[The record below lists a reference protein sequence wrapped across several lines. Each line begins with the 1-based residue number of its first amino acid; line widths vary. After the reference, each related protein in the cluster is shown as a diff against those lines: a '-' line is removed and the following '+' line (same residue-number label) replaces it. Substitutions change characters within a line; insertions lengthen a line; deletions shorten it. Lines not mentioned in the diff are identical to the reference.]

1 MATTKQK
8 SINELLDEWFPI
20 AKQLDD
26 LAMKEKE
33 LRNLI
38 FARAFPSPVSGTNKV
53 KIDHGMALIGDY
65 RINYKID
72 QPAMEATLSEL
83 RSTPGPHFDAQVALI
98 ENLIKYRPEVRTG
111 EFKKLDKEGHKLVGS
126 FITQTPG
133 TPGLEVKPQ
142 NKVRW

>member
-8 SINELLDEWFPI
+8 TINELLDAWYPV
-20 AKQLDD
+20 AKQLNE
-26 LAMKEKE
+26 LTLREKE
-33 LRNLI
+33 LRNEI
-38 FARAFPSPVSGTNKV
+38 FARAFPSPQLGTNKV

-65 RINYKID
+65 RMNYRID
-72 QPAMEATLSEL
+72 QPAMEATLSAAGDNE
-83 RSTPGPHFDAQVALI
+83 RALI
-98 ENLIKYRPEVRTG
+98 ENLIKYRPEVRPG
-111 EFKKLDKEGHKLVGS
+111 EFKKLDAEALKVVGH